1 MAQRQQ
7 RGKVH
12 GGGAGGSWVRSGRA
26 TQTAGLS
33 EAEQD
38 GETSRW
44 VPQED
49 RRSFGP
55 EKEGE
60 ADQCPHRGLVTSR
73 QTGVGLLY
81 PETETNSSGPWP

>member
-1 MAQRQQ
+1 M
-7 RGKVH
+7 H
-12 GGGAGGSWVRSGRA
+12 GGGDGGSWVGSGQA

-38 GETSRW
+38 RETSRW

-49 RRSFGP
+49 RRRFGP
-55 EKEGE
+55 EKEDE
-60 ADQCPHRGLVTSR
+60 ADQRPHRGLVTSR

-81 PETETNSSGPWP
+81 PETETNSSGP